1 MSTNI
6 YMTSPHVESY
16 RNQLNEL
23 NTLLETAKL
32 FKDIDIMLKAYQ
44 SLKREY
50 TQEWSKYETY
60 ETKIKTFLRFK
71 NPENRS
77 ISISMQE
84 IQTFITKIRKI
95 QFSLTEWLNDLTNL
109 NDNNSHSLS
118 AQNSDSNIR
127 QSHLKK
133 NTSESSTQMSNS
145 VEIEN
150 SDNSTIS
157 DELNDIESV
166 AIFGTSQKTMR
177 SFGALF
183 SKQFHIQIA
192 NNYKQSVGCNGV
204 FQPKRFFLIN
214 NEQKTEELMEDIKN
228 KNKFENNK
236 PTTKQ
241 MKVVQFFHDNYYGQN
256 EIFESAFGAR
266 PVIYCD
272 WTASGKPLECV
283 ERYLESE
290 MYTLYANTHTTTSI
304 TGIQTSK
311 FRAEARSIILE
322 SLSGDVNQD
331 VVIFAGSGV
340 TGAIYKISRILMQ
353 SIGKSYKP
361 ETSVVFI
368 SIYEHNSNIFIWK
381 ELGCK
386 IIIIPEDNKYGGL
399 DLNYL
404 EKKLKIYTSSHMKH
418 KYNLLIGSFSAASN
432 VSGIIAPVDECTLLL
447 KRYNCLSFWDY
458 ATAGPYMNVNM
469 TNKQNH
475 MLSKDAIFISPHKYL
490 GGPGSPGIL
499 CAKKKLFLNHT
510 PVVPGGGTVFI
521 AYGVNDGQWEYL
533 DNIEE
538 REEGGTPDIIG
549 SVRAAFVF
557 MIKDH
562 LSTHYIE
569 ETEKKYLNYFLSQTK
584 ELNNLVIMGNTECE
598 RLPVLSF
605 VITHSKNRGFGASTT
620 KYLHFNFIAAL
631 FNDLFGIQ
639 GRGGCAC
646 AGMYG
651 LHALGMNNDEV
662 NHVLNQM
669 RNNKNELAR
678 PGYYRINLH
687 YTLSENELKYVVD
700 AVKYICNNGW
710 RFLPLYDIDKS
721 TGNYFHRDIKRKPDL
736 LKKQLRSLLDISFND
751 ENGKMEWVQKHM
763 RVEGKALRDNFDKFF
778 ILADEV
784 LDNLEEYL
792 PSKDEFISENEINDE
807 NAWYWLPS
815 ELYDDALKFKEDL
828 AMC

>member
-311 FRAEARSIILE
+311 FRSEARSIILE
-322 SLSGDVNQD
+322 SIGGDTNED
-331 VVIFAGSGV
+331 VIIF
-340 TGAIYKISRILMQ
+340 TGNGTTAAIYKIANVLMKQ
-353 SIGKSYKP
+353 NGYKP
-361 ETSVVFI
+361 ANTVVFI

-386 IIIIPEDNKYGGL
+386 VIVIPECNNNNNSKGGL
-399 DLNYL
+399 DLNVL
-404 EKKLKIYTSSHMKH
+404 EKHLKFYTSARMKN

-432 VSGIIAPVDECTLLL
+432 VSGIINPIDKTTKLLH
-447 KRYNCLSFWDY
+447 RYNALSFWDY
-458 ATAGPYMNVNM
+458 ATGGPYMDINM
-469 TNKQNH
+469 NN
-475 MLSKDAIFISPHKYL
+475 KDAIFLSPHKYI
-490 GGPGSPGIL
+490 GGPGSCGIL
-499 CAKKKLFLNHT
+499 CAKKKLFTNLI
-510 PVVPGGGTVFI
+510 PVIPGGGTIFVG
-521 AYGVNDGQWEYL
+521 YGISDGEWEYL
-533 DNIEE
+533 ENIEE

-562 LSTHYIE
+562 LSTNFIE
-569 ETEKKYLNYFLSQTK
+569 QTEKKYLNYFLSQTK

-605 VITHSKNRGFGASTT
+605 LITHTQKKSFGSSIK
-620 KYLHFNFIAAL
+620 KYLHHNFIAAL

-678 PGYYRINLH
+678 PGY
-687 YTLSENELKYVVD
+687 
-700 AVKYICNNGW
+700 
-710 RFLPLYDIDKS
+710 
-721 TGNYFHRDIKRKPDL
+721 
-736 LKKQLRSLLDISFND
+736 
-751 ENGKMEWVQKHM
+751 
-763 RVEGKALRDNFDKFF
+763 
-778 ILADEV
+778 
-784 LDNLEEYL
+784 
-792 PSKDEFISENEINDE
+792 
-807 NAWYWLPS
+807 
-815 ELYDDALKFKEDL
+815 
-828 AMC
+828 